1 MVKLLELNIPK
12 TLRKSLVYHHHLQEQ
27 LHNYNHSGPS
37 PPKEKRNCLAIF
49 GPSPPKLL
57 TRLAVQPVF
66 HQISNFFF
74 FLLKLSAV
82 CIFGSF

>member
-12 TLRKSLVYHHHLQEQ
+12 TFRKSLVYHHHLQEQ

-37 PPKEKRNCLAIF
+37 PPKEKRNCLTIF

-57 TRLAVQPVF
+57 NLELAVSLGAMARKTRL
-66 HQISNFFF
+66 
-74 FLLKLSAV
+74 L
-82 CIFGSF
+82 